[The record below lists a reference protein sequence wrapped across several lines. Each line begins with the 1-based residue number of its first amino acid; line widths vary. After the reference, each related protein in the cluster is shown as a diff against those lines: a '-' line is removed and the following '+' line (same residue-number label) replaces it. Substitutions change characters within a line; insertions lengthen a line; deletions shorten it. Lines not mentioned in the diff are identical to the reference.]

1 MPQWILAGIGGFIG
15 SAGRYALSGVVHRFL
30 PAGFPWGTLVVNVL
44 GCFAIGILGGLSEE
58 RGLLTADTRTFLMIG
73 VLGGFTTF
81 SSFGF
86 ETLQLLRDGQL
97 ATAFGNVALQ
107 LTMGLVAAWT
117 GFAIARY

>member
-15 SAGRYALSGVVHRFL
+15 SAGRYALSGVVHRIL

-44 GCFAIGILGGLSEE
+44 GCFVIGILGGLSEE

-107 LTMGLVAAWT
+107 LILGLVAAWI